1 MAASSADDGVCKKD
15 CVINYIGTHNSS
27 ETPHICPPPP
37 PPPNPLPDGWRQK
50 ITNCINPTQG
60 ERSMYDLFGGGIRW
74 RTGVT
79 VILERF
85 ITHGLLDRFGYFKQK
100 LDNLL
105 GNGHFPNTTGRIVT
119 DVQVTSE
126 SYKLCNNITSVYRI
140 EHKKGASGLYTDRDL
155 FHISIHSENPIY
167 VMGTT
172 RSKYSCA
179 KYPNHGGAQ
188 NVGAF
193 HYKIDL
199 NDENEELANYKPYK
213 KFDTFDNGRF
223 RSIYSQRFL
232 IDPLD
237 YAIFHGY
244 IYNRFIRY
252 WNRCISHILSNY
264 NKNELAAA
272 AGFVLVNKKIRR
284 SLIDSAIQ
292 AANNAVL
299 SAHTDALADHELD
312 NIKEDWIDATV
323 FQTINL
329 ATLAQQN
336 PAARNALISQA
347 KGQIRQQINHEINGI
362 VAAAAASAAAE
373 PAAEA
378 AAELASV
385 AMGSSFSEAASAA
398 ASSRQE
404 IALTRAEAKAA
415 ARIELARRGELQ
427 REEIARLPLEE
438 RAATLAAIV
447 KEKIPITR
455 EALARAAAAAEA
467 AAPFIAE
474 NEAAEAKFD
483 SLDTESKR
491 LQHEHTDIK
500 KEDQGKKQTEQMRRN
515 AGMRESAI
523 KAAKTD
529 ALRAKE
535 ELRIKK
541 EINRKPIES
550 ATEEA
555 ADAQA
560 IKDDTN
566 KYISAAR
573 TAAVALIAF
582 RNASKTTASAVSGVI
597 IRERNQA
604 NNSRR
609 VIPGANNNEIGAIA
623 RASVARA
630 SVARAKEQV
639 NNNEIKKRAKT
650 RREESRSPF
659 PGSKGGRTKK
669 NKKRGRRTKKNKK
682 RNTRKR

>member
-50 ITNCINPTQG
+50 ITNCINPTQS

-213 KFDTFDNGRF
+213 KFDTFNNGRF

-292 AANNAVL
+292 AANNAVQ
-299 SAHTDALADHELD
+299 SAYTDALADHELD

-362 VAAAAASAAAE
+362 VAA

-378 AAELASV
+378 AAEAAPEPASV

-415 ARIELARRGELQ
+415 ARIELAQRGELQ

-455 EALARAAAAAEA
+455 EAIAKAAAAAEA

-474 NEAAEAKFD
+474 NEAAQQEHTAAGKE
-483 SLDTESKR
+483 LTR
-491 LQHEHTDIK
+491 LQREDTDIK
-500 KEDQGKKQTEQMRRN
+500 KEEQKKSQTPQMRLN
-515 AGMRESAI
+515 
-523 KAAKTD
+523 AKTREG
-529 ALRAKE
+529 AISSARKTESRLRE
-535 ELRIKK
+535 QLRVKTEKNKK
-541 EINRKPIES
+541 LIQA

-566 KYISAAR
+566 KYIIAAN
-573 TAAVALIAF
+573 TAAEALVAF

-609 VIPGANNNEIGAIA
+609 VIPAANNNEIGAI
-623 RASVARA
+623 ARA